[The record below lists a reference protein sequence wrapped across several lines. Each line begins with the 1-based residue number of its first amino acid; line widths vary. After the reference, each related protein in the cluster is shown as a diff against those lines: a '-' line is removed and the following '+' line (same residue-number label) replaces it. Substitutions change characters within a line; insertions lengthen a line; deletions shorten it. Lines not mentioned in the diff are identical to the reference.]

1 MVDLTLET
9 LRILL
14 PYIYG
19 AVSILIIIF
28 LYIAY
33 SVWKIKRMI
42 KREIE
47 SEY

>member
-1 MVDLTLET
+1 MADLTLET
-9 LRILL
+9 LRIML

-19 AVSILIIIF
+19 TVSILVIIF

-42 KREIE
+42 KKEIE